1 MKSIGLSLKGNYRF
15 ALVLAIVAA
24 LLTAAA
30 VLFIPAGSI
39 DPTFGRN
46 GVAIT
51 DLGSDSD
58 SGSVIALQSDGK
70 IVLAGSAQLDLDNA
84 YHRTPFLLRYNSNGA
99 LDTSFGTS
107 GRVAAEDSAFSGAR
121 ALIQPD
127 GKLVMGG
134 SLYGDLAVARYNTN
148 GSLDASFGT
157 HGVASVHFSSDEAD
171 RFADVAIQPNG
182 GIIVGGSE
190 DIGNY
195 TYFILVRFKSD
206 GTPDTDFNRNASNVW
221 WAFHEARFNSAR
233 AVVVQGDGKIIMSGV
248 MQDNIGPEQWTT
260 LARFN
265 SDGSLD
271 PTFGVGGGAQTAI
284 ANFQVNQS
292 ALAVQAD
299 GKILAVGT
307 SFPESGTDNVP
318 DDLGVAR
325 FNANGSLDTTFGGTG
340 VVISDF
346 GNDEYGNDVSTQAD
360 GKIVVAGRSTGAA
373 GLLLVRYN
381 YDGSLDSSF
390 GANGRVVTG
399 AGTDIQ
405 SGGGAAIQPDG
416 KILVAGAGNGNVAL
430 ARFTSTSRNATLV
443 TLTLRSQATNDGW
456 LLESSENSN
465 VGGWFDK
472 LGRSFQVGDNP
483 KDRQSRGLLSFN
495 TASLPDTAVITSAQV
510 NIKKQA
516 VVGTNPFTTHGP
528 LLLEIRSG
536 SFSNNLALQLSDFS
550 APASPGSVRE
560 QFSPSGLHWYRSTL
574 SSGNLALINRTGM
587 TQFRLRFTKDDND
600 DMSADYLLFC
610 SGNSD
615 IANQPQLV
623 ITYYVP

>member
-1 MKSIGLSLKGNYRF
+1 
-15 ALVLAIVAA
+15 
-24 LLTAAA
+24 
-30 VLFIPAGSI
+30 
-39 DPTFGRN
+39 
-46 GVAIT
+46 
-51 DLGSDSD
+51 
-58 SGSVIALQSDGK
+58 
-70 IVLAGSAQLDLDNA
+70 
-84 YHRTPFLLRYNSNGA
+84 
-99 LDTSFGTS
+99 
-107 GRVAAEDSAFSGAR
+107 
-121 ALIQPD
+121 
-127 GKLVMGG
+127 
-134 SLYGDLAVARYNTN
+134 
-148 GSLDASFGT
+148 
-157 HGVASVHFSSDEAD
+157 
-171 RFADVAIQPNG
+171 
-182 GIIVGGSE
+182 
-190 DIGNY
+190 
-195 TYFILVRFKSD
+195 
-206 GTPDTDFNRNASNVW
+206 
-221 WAFHEARFNSAR
+221 
-233 AVVVQGDGKIIMSGV
+233 
-248 MQDNIGPEQWTT
+248 
-260 LARFN
+260 
-265 SDGSLD
+265 
-271 PTFGVGGGAQTAI
+271 VGGGAQTAI

-340 VVISDF
+340 IVISDF

-560 QFSPSGLHWYRSTL
+560 QFSPSDLHWYRSTL